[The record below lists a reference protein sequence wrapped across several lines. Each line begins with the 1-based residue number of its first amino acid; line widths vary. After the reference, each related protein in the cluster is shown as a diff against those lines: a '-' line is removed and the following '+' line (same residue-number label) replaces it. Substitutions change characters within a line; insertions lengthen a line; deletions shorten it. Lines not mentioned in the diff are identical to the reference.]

1 MNTPARPTP
10 YDRLGGADALRT
22 LVDRFYDLM
31 DEDPDYYGIRKLHPQ
46 DLAESRNKLAWFLS
60 GWTGGPP
67 EYTDR
72 FGHPFLRR
80 RHLPFPI
87 GESERDQWMACMQRA
102 MEDVGVTPDLRDE
115 LTAAFFKTADF
126 MRNRAG

>member
-1 MNTPARPTP
+1 MNTH
-10 YDRLGGADALRT
+10 YERLGGSEAIRR

-31 DEDPDYYGIRKLHPQ
+31 DEDPDYYGIRKLHPA
-46 DLAESRNKLAWFLS
+46 DLGESRNKLAWFLN

-67 EYTDR
+67 DYVDR

-80 RHLPFPI
+80 RHMPFPI
-87 GESERDQWMACMQRA
+87 GEAERDQWMACMQRA
-102 MEDVGVTPDLRDE
+102 MADTDLAPDLRQE

-126 MRNRAG
+126 MRNQPD

>member
-1 MNTPARPTP
+1 MQTH
-10 YDRLGGADALRT
+10 YERLGGGETIRR

-31 DEDPDYYGIRKLHPQ
+31 DEDPDYYGIRKLHPA
-46 DLAESRNKLAWFLS
+46 DLTESRNKLAWFLS

-80 RHLPFPI
+80 RHMPFAV
-87 GESERDQWMACMQRA
+87 GEAERDQWMDCMKRA
-102 MEDVGVTPDLRDE
+102 MQDVGVEAALQQE

-126 MRNRAG
+126 MRNQAEQT

>member
-1 MNTPARPTP
+1 MMETHYNRI
-10 YDRLGGADALRT
+10 GGDEVVRK

-46 DLAESRNKLAWFLS
+46 DLTESRNKLYWFLS

-67 EYTDR
+67 LYTDR

-80 RHLPFPI
+80 RHMPFAI
-87 GESERDQWMACMQRA
+87 GGAERDQWMACMKRA
-102 MEDVGVTPDLRDE
+102 MEDVGLDE
-115 LTAAFFKTADF
+115 KLKAELDAAFFKTADF
-126 MRNRAG
+126 MRNKED

>member
-1 MNTPARPTP
+1 MKTH
-10 YDRLGGADALRT
+10 YERLGGSEAIRR

-31 DEDPDYYGIRKLHPQ
+31 DEDPDYYGIRKLHPA
-46 DLAESRNKLAWFLS
+46 DLAESRNKLAWFLN

-67 EYTDR
+67 DYIDR

-80 RHLPFPI
+80 RHLPFAI
-87 GESERDQWMACMQRA
+87 GESERDQWMRCMACA
-102 MEDVGVTPDLRDE
+102 MDACGLDSTLKSE

-126 MRNRAG
+126 MRNQPE

>member
-1 MNTPARPTP
+1 MNTH
-10 YDRLGGADALRT
+10 YERLGGGEAIRR
-22 LVDRFYDLM
+22 LVERFYDLM

-46 DLAESRNKLAWFLS
+46 DLTESRNKLAWFLS

-80 RHLPFPI
+80 RHLPFAI
-87 GESERDQWMACMQRA
+87 GEPERDQWMACMQRA
-102 MEDVGVTPDLRDE
+102 MADTGVEPDLRNE

-126 MRNRAG
+126 MRNQAG